1 MRQRRSNKISFSG
14 IIFGVLLILNGVCFV
29 TRSWAGDVLIIGH
42 QDIPGSNI
50 TQKEIKSIFL
60 GEQVKWKNGGDI
72 RFVLFLSRIHDSF
85 LKEYIGIT
93 STQYRN
99 YWKKKVFTGQARSPK
114 SFKSKEK
121 LLDYIAETKGAVG
134 YIPSDGSPDDSIGGS
149 NSRIKIITV
158 K

>member
-1 MRQRRSNKISFSG
+1 MRQRRLNKISFSG
-14 IIFGVLLILNGVCFV
+14 MIFGVLLILNGVCFV

-42 QDIPGSNI
+42 QDVPESKI

-60 GEQVKWKNGGDI
+60 GEQVKWKSGGDI
-72 RFVLFLSRIHDSF
+72 RFVLLLGRIHNSF

-93 STQYRN
+93 SAQYRN

-114 SFKSKEK
+114 SFKNQEK
-121 LLDYIAETKGAVG
+121 LLDYITKTKGAIG
-134 YIPSDGSPDDSIGGS
+134 YIPSDVPPGGS
-149 NSRIKIITV
+149 NSKIKIITV